1 MSAPAGKVGERAGTT
16 AAYMGRCFIMVAR
29 LRALASLLML
39 IGFFVFAFVL
49 LILSLIVGFWAASH
63 AHAAIKLV
71 LVAVLGFGGA
81 IVVGAKRALFF
92 TPEEP
97 DGILVSEG
105 QAPQLWAEVR
115 NLARVAGT
123 RAPDDIRI
131 VPEVNAA
138 VSEDSKLLGLI
149 PGRRHLYIG
158 MPLLLGLNVSQFRA
172 VIGHELGHYS
182 NHHTR
187 LGAIAFRGRL
197 AIGGALDHLGD
208 SLLSLPF
215 RGYGRL
221 YLLVDNAASRQQE
234 READQIAVK
243 VAGSDAAATALAE
256 LPVLDAAW
264 GFYFSRYVGPGA
276 DAGYLPRD
284 LFRGFYELLNARQ
297 AELADLRVHPP
308 SEKKSRWATHP
319 PIGERVQL
327 IRKLPYVALMQDTRM
342 SASLIP
348 MLDKLGEALQDAVV
362 KVGNRR
368 VTSDWSEITN
378 AAAMAQLQEACDYA
392 FRQFGRALNTREVNL
407 GTILYAVEAGRAG
420 ELAAALS
427 PGASREEA
435 AENFRS
441 ALDALITLAGIRS
454 GRTRYAHSWANAAKL
469 VGASGEVDYAHVASL
484 ASDPATL
491 PQARAELMRAGIALD
506 QAQVVNAVATA
517 KKSEVIGGIGN
528 TKVDKIDH
536 DMLILENGLI
546 LIVGGG
552 SSEHGNDRMIA
563 ALRSAPVH
571 ELARR
576 NRFLPFEEIASV
588 EIEKQVP
595 LRATLTLHDGSRMDL
610 KEGWTSDLLAKDSR
624 DLLLQIFRDINAT
637 VATN

>member
-1 MSAPAGKVGERAGTT
+1 
-16 AAYMGRCFIMVAR
+16 MVAR
-29 LRALASLLML
+29 LRALASLVML
-39 IGFFVFAFVL
+39 VGFFVFAFVL

-71 LVAVLGFGGA
+71 LIAVLGFGGA

-92 TPEEP
+92 KSEEP
-97 DGILVSEG
+97 NGVLVSEG
-105 QAPQLWAEVR
+105 QAPHLWAEVR
-115 NLARVAGT
+115 NLAQVAGT
-123 RAPDDIRI
+123 RPPDDIRI
-131 VPEVNAA
+131 IPEVNAA
-138 VSEDSKLLGLI
+138 VSEDSKLIGLI

-182 NHHTR
+182 NNHTR
-187 LGAIAFRGRL
+187 LGSIAFRGRL
-197 AIGGALDHLGD
+197 AIGGALGHLGD

-215 RGYGRL
+215 RAYGRL

-276 DAGYLPRD
+276 EAGYLPRD
-284 LFRGFYELLNARQ
+284 LFRGFYELLTARQ
-297 AELADLRVHPP
+297 AELADLRVNPP
-308 SEKKSRWATHP
+308 AEEKSRWATHP

-327 IRKLPYVALMQDTRM
+327 IRKLPHVSLMQDTRM
-342 SASLIP
+342 SGSLIA

-368 VTSDWSEITN
+368 VTTDWSEITN
-378 AAAMAQLQEACDYA
+378 AAAMAQLQERCDYA
-392 FRQFGRALNTREVNL
+392 FRQFGRVLNAREVNL
-407 GTILYAVEAGRAG
+407 TTVLYAVEAGRAG
-420 ELAAALS
+420 ELAAVLS
-427 PGASREEA
+427 PGAPRQEA
-435 AENFRS
+435 AENFQS
-441 ALDALITLAGIRS
+441 ALDALITLAGMRS
-454 GRTRYAHSWANAAKL
+454 GSTRYAHSWASAAKL
-469 VGASGEVDYAHVASL
+469 VDATGDVDYAGLARL

-491 PQARAELMRAGIALD
+491 PQARVELMRAGISLD
-506 QAQVVNAVATA
+506 QAQVVDSVATA
-517 KKSEVIGGIGN
+517 KKSEVIGGIAN
-528 TKVDKIDH
+528 TKVDKTDH
-536 DMLILENGLI
+536 DMLILDNGLV

-552 SSEHGNDRMIA
+552 NTDHGKDRMYA
-563 ALRSAPVH
+563 ALRSAPVE

-576 NRFLPFEEIASV
+576 NRFLPFEEIAAV
-588 EIEKQVP
+588 EITKQVP
-595 LRATLTLHDGSRMDL
+595 LRATLTLRDGSRTEL

-624 DLLLQIFRDINAT
+624 DVLVQIFGSINAA
-637 VATN
+637 VAAN

>member
-1 MSAPAGKVGERAGTT
+1 
-16 AAYMGRCFIMVAR
+16 MVAR
-29 LRALASLLML
+29 LRAIASLVML

-49 LILSLIVGFWAASH
+49 LAVSVVVGFWAASH

-71 LVAVLGFGGA
+71 IIAVFGFGGA

-92 TPEEP
+92 TAEEP
-97 DGILVSEG
+97 NGVTVSEG

-115 NLARVAGT
+115 NLAHVAGT

-138 VSEDSKLLGLI
+138 VSEDSKLLGMI

-187 LGAIAFRGRL
+187 LGAVAFRGRL
-197 AIGGALDHLGD
+197 AIGGALGHLGD

-215 RGYGRL
+215 RAYGRI

-234 READQIAVK
+234 READRIAVK

-264 GFYFSRYVGPGA
+264 GFYFSRYVGPA
-276 DAGYLPRD
+276 AEAGYLPRD
-284 LFRGFYELLNARQ
+284 LFRGFFELLNARQ
-297 AELADLRVHPP
+297 AELADLRVNAPA
-308 SEKKSRWATHP
+308 EKKSRWATHP

-327 IRKLPYVALMQDTRM
+327 IRKLPHVPLMQDTRL
-342 SASLIP
+342 AATLIP
-348 MLDKLGEALQDAVV
+348 MMDKLGEALQDAVV

-368 VTSDWSEITN
+368 VSSDWAEITN
-378 AAAMAQLQEACDYA
+378 AAAMAQLQEQCDYA
-392 FRQFGRALNTREVNL
+392 FRQFGRVLNTREVNL
-407 GTILYAVEAGRAG
+407 TTILYAVEAGRAG

-427 PGASREEA
+427 PGSSREEA
-435 AENFRS
+435 AENFRE
-441 ALDALITLAGIRS
+441 ALDALITLAGLRS
-454 GRTRYAHSWANAAKL
+454 GRARFAHSWSGAAKL
-469 VGASGEVDYAHVASL
+469 VGAAGEVDYAGL
-484 ASDPATL
+484 ARLAGDPATL
-491 PQARAELMRAGIALD
+491 PQARAELTRAGIALE
-506 QAQVVNAVATA
+506 QAQVVEAVATA
-517 KKSEVIGGIGN
+517 KKADVIGGIAN

-536 DMLILENGLI
+536 DMLILDNGLI

-552 SSEHGNDRMIA
+552 STDHGNDRMIS
-563 ALRSAPVH
+563 ALRSAPVN

-576 NRFLPFEEIASV
+576 NHFVPFEEIASV
-588 EIEKQVP
+588 TIAKQVP
-595 LRATLTLHDGSRMDL
+595 LRATLTLRDGSQMEL
-610 KEGWTSDLLAKDSR
+610 KEGWTSDLLSKDSR
-624 DLLLQIFRDINAT
+624 DVLVQIFNDINAA
-637 VATN
+637 VSAG